1 MSLSESKAVN
11 ELRVFLAGV
20 LLCGFAP
27 RMWAGGSGVNVV
39 VVVNQNSTDSVQLGN
54 YYCEQRQVPPQN
66 YLRINWP
73 GGNTEWTLSDFSNYL
88 YQPLVSFLATH
99 RLTNQIDYVV
109 LSMDIPYRVS
119 ASGSAALN
127 STTSALFYGFK
138 PDPFSSC
145 AIAPGSTS
153 AYAGSEGAF
162 RAHPPINASS
172 NAFLV
177 TMITSSNLALAQ
189 QIVDSGT
196 ASDGGFPS
204 QTAWLVKSSDVNRNV
219 RYLLFDDAI
228 FNARLRGNYSLART
242 NGDSLSGL
250 GIISGAETGNYSY
263 PVSGVNFLP
272 GSLADNLTSYGG
284 LILQYNA
291 GQLNILDLLA
301 AGAAGSYGTVDE
313 PCAWLQKF
321 PSPQNYLYQSRGF
334 SLAEC
339 YYQSVTNPYQGLLIG
354 EPLAAPFAQPAAGSW
369 SNVSTNALL
378 SGTTNLSLQF
388 IASDARHP
396 VRQVDLF
403 LDGAWLQT
411 VTNIAP
417 AQGNVLTVTLN
428 GHVMNYTVP
437 AAATLDS
444 IAAGLTSL
452 LNSPANLNAT
462 KVAAFAH
469 GDRVELHSTDIL
481 KSGAQVS
488 LAVSNSIGAG
498 TAATTFIT
506 ASGPSLLDTVAYG
519 LHNLVI
525 TNSANYPPP
534 IGAWLLL
541 TVTKTNG
548 SVVSVGVTNSVFG
561 TTVPALVSALISAV
575 NADAQLT
582 GTDGCVAEDFI
593 DYSAATGNANDHRA
607 EFNLLPRSAGWNA
620 AEMQASLT
628 GDSSAFLIT
637 PEGTARLEENLSDL
651 QPRAHLYI
659 MAGVTNLAFSF
670 GFNTAT
676 QANGYHQLTA
686 IAYEGSNVRTQK
698 RLNQDVFI
706 QNGALAATLT
716 TLLGGSN
723 TALEA
728 TLRFGVSANMNNISK
743 IELFSTGGSLGS
755 VLNQS
760 NATFAISAINLGI
773 GLHPFYAI
781 ITDTNGNQFR
791 TGAQWLRIIGTEA
804 PFPIALQSPPPT
816 LTWPATAGR
825 SYDVLTATNILAGFQ
840 PTATLVPSN
849 SAAQWIDTDSPA
861 TQRFYRIRT
870 TH

>member
-1 MSLSESKAVN
+1 VKQRWFWVL
-11 ELRVFLAGV
+11 VFL
-20 LLCGFAP
+20 LCWFAP
-27 RMWAGGSGVNVV
+27 RTWAGGNGLNVV
-39 VVVNQNSTDSVQLGN
+39 VVVNQNSTNSVQLGN

-66 YLRINWP
+66 YLHINWT
-73 GGNTEWTLSDFSNYL
+73 GGNTEWALSDFSNYL
-88 YQPLVSFLATH
+88 YQPFMTFLATN

-109 LSMDIPYRVS
+109 LSMDIPYRVNIP
-119 ASGSAALN
+119 GSAALN
-127 STTSALFYGFK
+127 STTSALFYGAK
-138 PDPFSSC
+138 PDLFSSC
-145 AIAPGSTS
+145 DIAPGSTS

-162 RAHPPINASS
+162 RAHPPFSATS

-177 TMITSSNLALAQ
+177 TMITSSNLAMAQ

-196 ASDGGFPS
+196 ASDGGLPS
-204 QTAWLVKSSDVNRNV
+204 QSAWLVKSSDVNRNI

-228 FNARLRGNYSLART
+228 FNARLRGNYSLQRT
-242 NGDSLSGL
+242 NGDSLNGL
-250 GIISGAETGNYSY
+250 GILSGAETGNYSY
-263 PVSGVNFLP
+263 PVSGANFLP

-291 GQLNILDLLA
+291 WQLNILDLLA
-301 AGAAGSYGTVDE
+301 AGAAGSYGTIDE

-321 PSPQNYLYQSRGF
+321 PSPQNYFYQSRGF

-354 EPLAAPFAQPAAGSW
+354 EPLAAPFAQPAAGAWNNLPS
-369 SNVSTNALL
+369 NALL

-388 IASDARHP
+388 LATDARHP

-403 LDGAWLQT
+403 LDGAWQQT

-444 IAAGLTSL
+444 IAAGVTSL
-452 LNSPANLNAT
+452 LNAPPNMNAT
-462 KVAAFAH
+462 KVTAFAH
-469 GDRVELHSTDIL
+469 GDRVELHSTDIS
-481 KSGAQVS
+481 KSGAQVT
-488 LAVSNSIGAG
+488 LAVSNSTG
-498 TAATTFIT
+498 ATTFV
-506 ASGPSLLDTVAYG
+506 ASSGTSLLDTVAYG

-525 TNSANYPPP
+525 TNAANYPPP
-534 IGAWLLL
+534 IGAWLQLA
-541 TVTKTNG
+541 VTKTN
-548 SVVSVGVTNSVFG
+548 SNVVLVGVTNSVLG
-561 TTVPALVSALISAV
+561 TTVPGLVSALMSAV
-575 NADAQLT
+575 NANAQLT
-582 GTDGCVAEDFI
+582 GADGCVAEDFI
-593 DYSAATGNANDHRA
+593 DYSAAYATPNDHRA

-620 AEMQASLT
+620 AEMQATLT

-637 PEGTARLEENLSDL
+637 PAGSAKLEDNLSDL

-659 MAGVTNLAFSF
+659 MAGATNLAFSF
-670 GFNTAT
+670 SFNTTT

-686 IAYEGSNVRTQK
+686 VGYEGSNVRTQK
-698 RLNQDVFI
+698 RLNQDVLI
-706 QNGALAATLT
+706 QNGPLAATLN

-723 TALEA
+723 SALEA
-728 TLRFGVSANMNNISK
+728 TLQFAVTANTNRISK

-755 VLNQS
+755 ASNTS
-760 NATFAISAINLGI
+760 NATFAVSASNLGI

-781 ITDTNGNQFR
+781 VTDTSGNQFR
-791 TGAQWLRIIGTEA
+791 TGTEWLRIVGTDT
-804 PFPIALQSPPPT
+804 PFAIALQSPPPT

-825 SYDVLTATNILAGFQ
+825 SYDVLTASNIIGGFS

-849 SAAQWIDTDSPA
+849 SAAQWTDTNNPA
-861 TQRFYRIRT
+861 AQRFYRIRT